1 MLAFIQQ
8 LSYFCTNEV
17 IEPNW
22 INMQA
27 SLEKVKTVDE
37 LMQDHID
44 FLDTCLKECM
54 LTNARLLRVAPHKSS
69 RNLTMVD
76 SVEINDDVYDVCNAH
91 D

>member
-54 LTNARLLRVAPHKSS
+54 LTNARLLRVSH
-69 RNLTMVD
+69 
-76 SVEINDDVYDVCNAH
+76 
-91 D
+91 

>member
-1 MLAFIQQ
+1 MLTFIQQ

-54 LTNARLLRVAPHKSS
+54 LTNARLLRVSL
-69 RNLTMVD
+69 RNPPLP
-76 SVEINDDVYDVCNAH
+76 SAFPFL
-91 D
+91 

>member
-1 MLAFIQQ
+1 MLVFVQQ

-22 INMQA
+22 LNMQA
-27 SLEKVKTVDE
+27 RLEKVKTVDE

-54 LTNARLLRVAPHKSS
+54 LTNSRLLKVSQ
-69 RNLTMVD
+69 NW
-76 SVEINDDVYDVCNAH
+76 
-91 D
+91 

>member
-1 MLAFIQQ
+1 MLVFIQQ

-22 INMQA
+22 QILQ
-27 SLEKVKTVDE
+27 SRLEKVTTVDE

-54 LTNARLLRVAPHKSS
+54 LTNSRLLKVFAHPNSFR
-69 RNLTMVD
+69 LTG
-76 SVEINDDVYDVCNAH
+76 
-91 D
+91 

>member
-1 MLAFIQQ
+1 MLVFVQQ

-22 INMQA
+22 FNMQTR
-27 SLEKVKTVDE
+27 LEKVKTVDE

-54 LTNARLLRVAPHKSS
+54 LTNSRLLKVSS
-69 RNLTMVD
+69 PIPSN
-76 SVEINDDVYDVCNAH
+76 I
-91 D
+91 